1 MYEKKKGF
9 FSMDSYAYYNGNF
22 SKSEDM
28 KIPISDRAIFFGD
41 AVYDAA
47 IGRYEFIM
55 WESEHI
61 ERLLTNAK
69 RLGIEHNYTKEYISS
84 LLREIA
90 VKSCIPEYFI
100 YLQISRNKLP
110 RTHSA
115 LGSSANLLVTI
126 EPLEIC
132 RAPMKLTLFEDLRYG
147 YCDIKTVN
155 LLPAVMAS
163 TRADISG
170 YDEAVFVRE
179 GFVTECAK
187 SNISILKD
195 GVLKTH
201 PNCNRILP
209 GITRRHLLFACQ
221 KLGIPT
227 AEEAFTVAEML
238 DADEVLVSSTT
249 KLVRRAKRIDS
260 YEVGMKDAEKAD
272 KICQYL
278 YDEFENLGKN

>member
-1 MYEKKKGF
+1 
-9 FSMDSYAYYNGNF
+9 MDSYAYYNGEF
-22 SKSEDM
+22 SKTTDM
-28 KIPISDRAIFFGD
+28 KIPLSDRAIFFGD

-69 RLGIEHNYTKEYISS
+69 RLGIEHNYTQAYISS

-115 LGSSANLLVTI
+115 LGSSTNLLVTI

-163 TRADISG
+163 TKAEISG
-170 YDEAVFVRE
+170 YDEAAFVRD

-187 SNISILKD
+187 SNISILKN

-209 GITRRHLLFACQ
+209 GITRKHLLLTCQ
-221 KLGIPT
+221 SLGIPIS
-227 AEEAFTVAEML
+227 EQPFTVAEML
-238 DADEVLVSSTT
+238 EADEVLVSSTT
-249 KLVRRAKRIDS
+249 KLVRRAKSINGAP
-260 YEVGMKDAEKAD
+260 VGMKDTGIAE

-278 YDEFENLGKN
+278 YSEYENLGKI